1 LLSVRD
7 AWFCESLN
15 LRSDDRERAQ
25 VLGRAWI
32 VECQELDGL
41 NKMTGENL
49 KKFLSESIDT
59 YRKPYEKNA
68 RQYPRHC
75 IIVGTT
81 NESDYLRDL
90 TGNRRFWPVRVGR
103 IDLDGLSNIID
114 QMWAEAAVRE
124 AAGESVTLSPELWTS
139 ASIAQADRVAED
151 PYADVISGALGD
163 GPGKISM
170 DAIKTL
176 LGIPTAKLTA
186 YDARRIRAA
195 MEEQGWCYSTYR
207 LWVAARQ
214 ERRPVRGFLRAG
226 GEVNSPEI
234 GVRILSDGQVEV
246 GEISMRGAFTARSPG
261 TNEEEDI
268 PF

>member
-1 LLSVRD
+1 
-7 AWFCESLN
+7 
-15 LRSDDRERAQ
+15 

-81 NESDYLRDL
+81 NENDYLRDL

-103 IDLDGLSNIID
+103 IDLDGIGSVVD
-114 QMWAEAAVRE
+114 QLWAEAAVRE

-163 GPGKISM
+163 DPGKISM

-176 LGIPTAKLTA
+176 LGIPTAKLTTH
-186 YDARRIRAA
+186 DARRIRSA
-195 MEEQGWCYSTYR
+195 MEQLGWQYGTYR

-226 GEVNSPEI
+226 GEVNCPEI
-234 GVRILSDGQVEV
+234 GVRIRADGQIEV
-246 GEISMRGAFTARSPG
+246 GKISMNGAFTAGSLG
-261 TNEEEDI
+261 TNSVDDV